1 MKKIINIFN
10 IMLMLAVAA
19 VFHACGDDVEYTPAE
34 ALSNAQVYFPSTNSA
49 TIDVSKSKTSF
60 DVAIMRI
67 KTDEAQTVNITA
79 TGGEGIY
86 TIPST
91 ASFAEGENSTFIT
104 IGYNPEDVEYDT
116 YSEITLKLSDETITT
131 PYGMSEYTF
140 SVGIPAPWVSLGEC
154 TFYDNFLF
162 VNSYKVELQQNEL
175 TPNQFRLV
183 DPYSEGLKKEG
194 YTTNGDQSEYVEFTI
209 LSPGDK
215 INDVTIT
222 MDGLVYFP
230 AYCTGFY
237 NTSNGYNTNV
247 DAHHPSDFTNFQDE
261 SYWTFSKVVKY
272 QENNLPAIVQLA
284 PYYYMNGLGGWDNT
298 TYNDVVKIVFPGVEE
313 VDYSLSVAYAGKYTS
328 AKGEDAGVLAQ
339 LTEVGEDI
347 ESIRLAVVEGTDV
360 NKAVESIRNGAI
372 ESVEVTPD
380 AGTVMVPFASEPVTG
395 VYTLV
400 AVGYAGNVAE
410 ASASAEFDYTNA
422 PAETWTAI
430 STGDYVYTLFF
441 GTEDEPYADQGLT
454 LYQSNE
460 DPTRYK
466 IEHWGYDVDFIF
478 TYNEATG
485 EVMVEDQEVGY
496 VHSQYGTVFVDDL
509 VDYTGGT
516 KFGYSYFEDGVFHFA
531 VVYYVNDG
539 ELAYGEETFTLT
551 NNAGSETATTR
562 AFSAPKSGK
571 TVQPFSIQ
579 KQFRIKKMNS
589 AFPIFK

>member
-10 IMLMLAVAA
+10 IMLMLAVAS

-140 SVGIPAPWVSLGEC
+140 SVGIPAPWVSRGEC
-154 TFYDNFLF
+154 TFVEDFVTTFFAVDNEPYA
-162 VNSYKVELQQNEL
+162 VEIEENELQ
-175 TPNQFRLV
+175 PGYFRLV
-183 DPYSEGLKKEG
+183 NPFGAAYPYNEEGDWDASQDWYLEIHAEDPEAVYMDVQQTGMDWGYGMFYVGSIAGYYMAQGATLDEMKAQG
-194 YTTNGDQSEYVEFTI
+194 YTGTY
-209 LSPGDK
+209 K
-215 INDVTIT
+215 
-222 MDGLVYFP
+222 DGIISFP
-230 AYCTGFY
+230 ASSMLVGMA
-237 NTSNGYNTNV
+237 N
-247 DAHHPSDFTNFQDE
+247 
-261 SYWTFSKVVKY
+261 
-272 QENNLPAIVQLA
+272 
-284 PYYYMNGLGGWDNT
+284 
-298 TYNDVVKIVFPGVEE
+298 YNDGGLYTANGNGAFRVAMPGV
-313 VDYSLSVAYAGKYTS
+313 VLADYSLGVAYAGKYTS

-441 GTEDEPYADQGLT
+441 VSEDGPYTDQGLT

-466 IEHWGYDVDFIF
+466 IEHWGNDVDFIF

-496 VHSQYGTVFVDDL
+496 VHPQYGTVFVDDI
-509 VDYTGGT
+509 VDYAGT
-516 KFGYSYFEDGVFHFA
+516 KEMGFSYFEDGVFHFA
-531 VVYYVNDG
+531 VIYYVNEG
-539 ELAYGEETFTLT
+539 NFGYGEETFTLT